1 MKRILLTVLVLAAF
15 SFLAGCAG
23 KTPLMNAANSGDINA
38 AKDLLDKGA
47 AVDEQ
52 GEYSMTALRE
62 AADNGHVAI
71 AKLLLDKGADVNAKD
86 AWGETALLGAVV
98 KSHTEVVKL
107 LLERGADVNIKN
119 YNGWTVLAYASKVD
133 IAKLLLDKGA
143 DINATNNYGATPL
156 KSASIAT
163 DRDDVVRFLVAK
175 GADLETALAGC
186 EKTLAEWSNSDN
198 QYLRAR
204 RNEPQHCVELL
215 KNIKAER
222 ARMQVADNLE
232 AIQRTKHEKELEDAG
247 AYKQAKSLNTLQAYV
262 EFLHAHPSSPSR
274 RAALES
280 MSRIIKIQGGSY
292 ESYRKFVADY
302 EDGMEFVPSQQ
313 RLALIGPEGIRVHD
327 IVELL
332 RQGIKD
338 TVIAAK
344 VRMQNAMYKDFD
356 GKEMVTLKKMGMTD
370 ILIEAMLDSTGR
382 AKRAQEELQK
392 KKEMENLL
400 AEIQQAQKKLDEAK
414 TAQGQQQQQPQ
425 TMASGQQNNG
435 PSLGDTVKNCAA
447 QIAALEA
454 CKRLPWP
461 ANSVCAATAKSQFPC
476 Q

>member
-1 MKRILLTVLVLAAF
+1 MKKIFLTALVFAAF
-15 SFLAGCAG
+15 SFLADCAG
-23 KTPLMNAANSGDINA
+23 KTPLMSASGSGDINA

-47 AVDEQ
+47 AVDEK
-52 GEYSMTALRE
+52 GEYDTTALRE
-62 AADNGHVAI
+62 AADNGHAAV

-98 KSHTEVVKL
+98 KSHAEVVKL

-119 YNGWTVLAYASKVD
+119 YNGWTTLAYASKVE

-156 KSASIAT
+156 KSAGIAT
-163 DRDDVVRFLVAK
+163 DRDDVARFLVAK
-175 GADLETALAGC
+175 GANLEIALANC

-215 KNIKAER
+215 KSIKAER
-222 ARMQVADNLE
+222 ASMQAADKLE
-232 AIQRTKHEKELEDAG
+232 AIQRTKHEEEVEEAG
-247 AYKQAKSLNTLQAYV
+247 AYKQAKSLNTLQAYAG
-262 EFLHAHPSSPSR
+262 FLHAHPSSPSR
-274 RAALES
+274 RAALEA

-292 ESYRKFVADY
+292 ESYRKFVAEY

-327 IVELL
+327 IVGLL
-332 RQGIKD
+332 KQGIKD
-338 TVIAAK
+338 TVLAAK

-356 GKEMVTLKKMGMTD
+356 GKEMVALKKMGMTD
-370 ILIEAMLDSTGR
+370 VLIEAMLDSTGR

-400 AEIQQAQKKLDEAK
+400 AEIQQAQKKLDSVKA
-414 TAQGQQQQQPQ
+414 AQEQQQQQPQ
-425 TMASGQQNNG
+425 ATASGQKDSG
-435 PSLGDTVKNCAA
+435 PTLADTVKNCAA

>member
-1 MKRILLTVLVLAAF
+1 MKKILLTALVLAAF

-23 KTPLMNAANSGDINA
+23 KTPLMTASSNGDINA

-47 AVDEQ
+47 AVDEK
-52 GEYSMTALRE
+52 GEYDMTALRE
-62 AADNGHVAI
+62 AADNGHVAVV
-71 AKLLLDKGADVNAKD
+71 KLLLDKGANVNAKD

-107 LLERGADVNIKN
+107 LLERGADVNIRN
-119 YNGWTVLAYASKVD
+119 YNGWTALAYASKID

-143 DINATNNYGATPL
+143 DVNATNNYGATPL
-156 KSASIAT
+156 KSAGIAM
-163 DRDDVVRFLVAK
+163 DRDDIARFLVAK
-175 GADLETALAGC
+175 GANLETALAGC

-204 RNEPQHCVELL
+204 SNEPKHCVELL

-222 ARMQVADNLE
+222 ARMQAADKLE
-232 AIQRTKHEKELEDAG
+232 AIQRTKREEEAEDAN
-247 AYKQAKSLNTLQAYV
+247 AYKQAKSLNTLQAYAV
-262 EFLHAHPSSPSR
+262 FLRAHPSSPSR
-274 RAALES
+274 RKALEA
-280 MSRIIKIQGGSY
+280 MSRIIKTQGGSY
-292 ESYRKFVADY
+292 ESYRKFVAEY
-302 EDGMEFVPSQQ
+302 EDGIEFVPSQQ
-313 RLALIGPEGIRVHD
+313 RLALLGPEGIRVHD
-327 IVELL
+327 IIELL
-332 RQGIKD
+332 EQGIKD

-344 VRMQNAMYKDFD
+344 VRMQNALYKDFD
-356 GKEMVTLKKMGMTD
+356 GNEMITLKKMGMTD
-370 ILIEAMLDSTGR
+370 VLIEAMLDSTGR

-425 TMASGQQNNG
+425 ATVAGQKENG
-435 PSLGDTVKNCAA
+435 PSLSDTVKNCAA

-454 CKRLPWP
+454 CKHMPWP

>member
-1 MKRILLTVLVLAAF
+1 MKKIVLTALVLAAF

-23 KTPLMNAANSGDINA
+23 MTPLMTASDSGDINA

-52 GEYSMTALRE
+52 GEYGMTALRKASE
-62 AADNGHVAI
+62 NGHVAVV
-71 AKLLLDKGADVNAKD
+71 KLLLDKGANVNAKD
-86 AWGETALLGAVV
+86 GWGETALLGAVV

-107 LLERGADVNIKN
+107 LLERGADVNIRN
-119 YNGWTVLAYASKVD
+119 YNGWTALAYASKVD

-143 DINATNNYGATPL
+143 DVNATNNYGATPL
-156 KSASIAT
+156 QAAGIAT
-163 DRDDVVRFLVAK
+163 DRDDVARFLMDR
-175 GADLETALAGC
+175 GANLEIALTGC
-186 EKTLAEWSNSDN
+186 EKTLQEWSNSDN

-215 KNIKAER
+215 RNIKAER
-222 ARMQVADNLE
+222 ARMQAADQLE
-232 AIQRTKHEKELEDAG
+232 AIQRTKHEQELEDAG
-247 AYKQAKSLNTLQAYV
+247 AYKQAKSLNTLQAYAV
-262 EFLHAHPSSPSR
+262 FLRAHPASPSR
-274 RAALES
+274 RKALES
-280 MSRIIKIQGGSY
+280 MSRVINTQGGSY
-292 ESYRKFVADY
+292 ESYRKFVAEY
-302 EDGMEFVPSQQ
+302 EDGLEFVPSQQ
-313 RLALIGPEGIRVHD
+313 RLSLVGPEGIRVHD
-327 IVELL
+327 IIGLL
-332 RQGIKD
+332 KQGIKD

-356 GKEMVTLKKMGMTD
+356 GKEMITLKKMGMTD
-370 ILIEAMLDSTGR
+370 VLIEAMLDSTGR
-382 AKRAQEELQK
+382 AKRAQEELQQ
-392 KKEMENLL
+392 KKEMEKLL

-414 TAQGQQQQQPQ
+414 TE
-425 TMASGQQNNG
+425 QNESG

-461 ANSVCAATAKSQFPC
+461 ANSVCASTAKSQFPC